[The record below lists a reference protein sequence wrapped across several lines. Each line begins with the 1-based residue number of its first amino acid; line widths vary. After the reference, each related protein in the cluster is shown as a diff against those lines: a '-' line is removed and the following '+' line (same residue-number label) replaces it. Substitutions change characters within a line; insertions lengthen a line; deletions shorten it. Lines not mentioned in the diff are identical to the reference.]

1 MRLVKSANLSC
12 NLGFYPLALA
22 MLSFIFLLCSL
33 RTNAVFVLI
42 FVCAT
47 MGFGFAAGS
56 LWASALGSAAYGNT
70 LLIGCGACFFAADM
84 LGWYLLAAIM

>member
-1 MRLVKSANLSC
+1 
-12 NLGFYPLALA
+12 

-33 RTNAVFVLI
+33 RTNAIFVLI

-56 LWASALGSAAYGNT
+56 LWATALGSMEYGNK
-70 LLIGCGACFFAADM
+70 LLVATGACFFAADM
-84 LGWYLLAAIM
+84 LGWYLLAAIMYVLTHHFPKS